1 MPWSW
6 RRPSGSS
13 PADVLPTLQ
22 LSPRLLCVG
31 HVALDMTF
39 GVESF
44 PASPTKTPAHRFHQG
59 VGGMSANASVALARL
74 GAQVR
79 FAGPVGDDASVE
91 VFRAHFRREGVD
103 ACGLTPTPG
112 QTSSVS
118 TIVIDARGERMI
130 FNHRGSA
137 LTSPPAF
144 DPTWLA
150 DTQVL
155 LTDPRC
161 VPWAESAL
169 REARQ
174 RGVVSLLDGD
184 VAPAE
189 DVARLLPWADWV
201 VFSEPGLAVHQP
213 GDPEQALTRLWPQV
227 GPGPQV
233 LVVTLGERGL
243 YWQRRGQPVHHLP
256 AFAVTE
262 VCDTLGAGDAFHGAL
277 GLALAQCWDD
287 LTALR
292 FAAAAAALKCQR
304 GPGIL
309 GAPRLHEVL
318 SLLNH

>member
-1 MPWSW
+1 
-6 RRPSGSS
+6 
-13 PADVLPTLQ
+13 VLPTLQ

-31 HVALDMTF
+31 HVALDLAF
-39 GVESF
+39 GVDTF
-44 PASPTKTPAHRFHQG
+44 PTHPTKTPAHRFHQG
-59 VGGMSANASVALARL
+59 VGGMSANAAVALARL

-91 VFRAHFRREGVD
+91 VFRAHFHREGVD
-103 ACGLTPTPG
+103 ACGLTTTPG

-137 LTSPPAF
+137 LTAPPPF
-144 DPTWLA
+144 DPAWLT

-161 VPWAESAL
+161 VPWAEIAL
-169 REARQ
+169 RGARQ

-184 VAPAE
+184 VAPVE
-189 DVARLLPWADWV
+189 DLERLLPLADWV

-213 GDPEQALTRLWPQV
+213 GDPTQALMRMWSVV
-227 GPGPQV
+227 GDGPQV
-233 LVVTLGERGL
+233 LVVTLGERGVV
-243 YWQRRGQPVHHLP
+243 WQRRGGPVHQMP
-256 AFAVTE
+256 AFAVTD
-262 VCDTLGAGDAFHGAL
+262 VCDTLGAGDTFHGAL
-277 GLALAQCWDD
+277 GLALAQRWDD
-287 LTALR
+287 VTALR

-304 GPGIL
+304 SPGIL

-318 SLLNH
+318 ALLNG